1 MVLIE
6 SLINKMNAISGIP
19 ETSEFKGYIESSDV
33 KLNTEFFDSASAR
46 DIKNDEEMLRASI
59 AAEQDASSLYRQYA
73 KKTSNKKIKD
83 VMLSVADEEDVHI
96 GEFQQTL
103 ETLNEDY
110 LSRINDGK
118 EEVLEEN
125 NKIDAYEFFIGS
137 LVELENSET
146 LFEAMNKAIEN
157 LNSNSNYYIEN
168 KNEIK
173 MEYQTPGGSGI
184 NVARMIKNMSKVHVP
199 KFDTKRNMSDRL
211 KTMFKM
217 PTPKD
222 DMNAANSNRES
233 FPMKE
238 KTVVGEIKEKP
249 VAGTPNVAPEL
260 PEPEIIETKG
270 LDNGNFSVVGAFA
283 DEKDAAMVLKNLL
296 IKKRNAKMGQTKDG
310 RFEVTV
316 EENFIKA
323 TPENGLGH
331 VEGGVEYEVKR
342 EDNTIGNSGAVI
354 GTVIPNKKKE

>member
-1 MVLIE
+1 MALIE
-6 SLINKMNAISGIP
+6 KLITKMNAISDVT
-19 ETSEFKGYIESSDV
+19 ETEEFKGFIESSDV

-73 KKTSNKKIKD
+73 VKTSNKKIKD

-103 ETLNEDY
+103 EALNKEY

-118 EEVLEEN
+118 EEVTEN
-125 NKIDAYEFFIGS
+125 STKIDAYEFFIGS
-137 LVELENSET
+137 MVELENSET

-173 MEYQTPGGSGI
+173 MEYQTPGGSNI

-199 KFDTKRNMSDRL
+199 KFDTKRNMRDRL
-211 KTMFKM
+211 NILFKM

-233 FPMKE
+233 FP
-238 KTVVGEIKEKP
+238 VKEKP
-249 VAGTPNVAPEL
+249 VPGVPAVES
-260 PEPEIIETKG
+260 EPEIIETKG
-270 LDNGNFSVVGAFA
+270 LDNGNFSVVGVFA

-331 VEGGVEYEVKR
+331 VEGGKEYIVGK
-342 EDNTIGNSGAVI
+342 EDNTMGNSGAVI
-354 GTVIPNKKKE
+354 GTVVPNKKKE